1 MGMAQK
7 SRTLVVI
14 IGIVKLIKAAVLL
27 AAAVGL
33 LALVGPHPGGTARR
47 WLADIGL
54 DPSSGSLHT
63 ILGKLDGF
71 TIGTLEALSAGT
83 LIYSLIFFTEG
94 AGLLRE
100 KRWAEYLTIIVT
112 FSFIPFEL
120 YELVEA
126 ASVLK
131 IVTLVVNVAIA
142 GYLIGR
148 LRAERQTS
156 YGTSGA

>member
-63 ILGKLDGF
+63 IIGKLDGF

-83 LIYSLIFFTEG
+83 LIYSLIFFAEG
-94 AGLLRE
+94 IGLLRG